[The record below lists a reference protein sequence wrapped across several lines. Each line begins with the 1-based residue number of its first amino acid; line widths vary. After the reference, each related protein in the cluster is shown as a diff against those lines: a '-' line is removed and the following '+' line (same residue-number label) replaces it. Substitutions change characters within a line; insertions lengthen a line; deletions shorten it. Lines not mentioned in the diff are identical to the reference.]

1 MHRSPFRSA
10 EGDCNSLRTSNP
22 LLVKRPRKRE
32 NSRANFDQLGCAPE
46 PSSFHFPSIRCW
58 DCRAPLLTREHPNG
72 EKEEKIRAF
81 VGGDAYWHRSLGQSP
96 YLLNDNLRVALI
108 REWLQSVLTSQD
120 S

>member
-46 PSSFHFPSIRCW
+46 PSSFPFPSIRCW

-81 VGGDAYWHRSLGQSP
+81 VGGDPDWHRSLVFSL
-96 YLLNDNLRVALI
+96 YLLNEDFLVVVI
-108 REWLQSVLTSQD
+108 RDCLHLGLTSKL
-120 S
+120 